1 MKGIVDF
8 EMSSQSH
15 AIQAVDL
22 LRAAGHED
30 ASHAPR
36 GSGTREHII
45 SVTTDQA
52 GVEFEVVRLVHAVD
66 PDAQPLGQGS
76 RRRPHRQS

>member
-1 MKGIVDF
+1 MRGVLDF
-8 EMSSQSH
+8 EMSSQAR

-36 GSGTREHII
+36 GSGKREHII
-45 SVTTDQA
+45 SVTADQA
-52 GVEFEVVRLVHAVD
+52 GVEFEVVRLVQAVD
-66 PDAQPLGQGS
+66 PDAQPLGPES
-76 RRRPHRQS
+76 RPQQA